1 MKVWDLHCDTLSELR
16 KAEHAGQPKSFAR
29 RTICTSTLKN
39 YKKAI
44 ICCSALQHSSIWVT
58 KRPERT
64 RW

>member
-1 MKVWDLHCDTLSELR
+1 MKVWDLHCAKPNMR
-16 KAEHAGQPKSFAR
+16 AGPRASR
-29 RTICTSTLKN
+29 RTICISTLKN
-39 YKKAI
+39 YKKAT